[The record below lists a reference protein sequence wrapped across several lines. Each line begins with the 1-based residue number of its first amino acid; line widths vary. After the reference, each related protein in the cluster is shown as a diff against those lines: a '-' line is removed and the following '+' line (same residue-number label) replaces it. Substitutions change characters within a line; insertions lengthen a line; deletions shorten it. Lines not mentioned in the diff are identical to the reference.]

1 MAEYVCNRMVYN
13 CYCVALRATKSF
25 IQASVSEILTEAF
38 FILSNNIVT
47 GNTTNNSIE
56 ERYSSRSHEAWSR
69 AEWAIQEQKILEKID
84 FSNSQDRQVL
94 KNRYLKE
101 LSKIVNGRI
110 KSIEKPLSF
119 KWTGQSSQL
128 KKLHDELKG
137 RKYIKANWNDFKR
150 LFDEK
155 EIGSIQS
162 IQWLQTNWEL
172 VFLID
177 DLSSHLKLIEDIEI
191 NVKIQSCFI
200 DKNGNPLK
208 IKSIKQ
214 QKSDAKKSIAG
225 SPIKQGYL
233 KRILDA
239 VKETK

>member
-1 MAEYVCNRMVYN
+1 MDSKQLAKIIKSTQGAVTFTYQDRSSEESIRINNR
-13 CYCVALRATKSF
+13 
-25 IQASVSEILTEAF
+25 
-38 FILSNNIVT
+38 LSITT
-47 GNTTNNSIE
+47 GNWLEVKDQFIE
-56 ERYSSRSHEAWSR
+56 ERYSRRLQEAWSR
-69 AEWAIQEQKILEKID
+69 AEWAKQEQKNLEKID
-84 FSNSQDRQVL
+84 FSNSQDLQVL
-94 KNRYLKE
+94 KERYLKE

-128 KKLHDELKG
+128 KKLYNELKG
-137 RKYIKANWNDFKR
+137 KYIKANWNDFKR
-150 LFDEK
+150 LFDGK

-162 IQWLQTNWEL
+162 IQWFQTNWEL

-200 DKNGNPLK
+200 GKIGNPLK

-214 QKSDAKKSIAG
+214 QKSDAKNNIAG
-225 SPIKQGYL
+225 SPIKKENL
-233 KRILDA
+233 NRILDA

>member
-1 MAEYVCNRMVYN
+1 MSSKLLDKIIKSTQAITLFTYQDRSSEDAIKINNR
-13 CYCVALRATKSF
+13 L
-25 IQASVSEILTEAF
+25 SVT
-38 FILSNNIVT
+38 T
-47 GNTTNNSIE
+47 GNWAAVKNQFIE
-56 ERYSSRSHEAWSR
+56 ERYSRRLQEAWSR

-94 KNRYLKE
+94 KDRYLRE
-101 LSKIVNGRI
+101 LSKIINGRI

-128 KKLHDELKG
+128 KKLYDELKG
-137 RKYIKANWNDFKR
+137 KYIKANWNDFKR

-225 SPIKQGYL
+225 SPIKQDYL